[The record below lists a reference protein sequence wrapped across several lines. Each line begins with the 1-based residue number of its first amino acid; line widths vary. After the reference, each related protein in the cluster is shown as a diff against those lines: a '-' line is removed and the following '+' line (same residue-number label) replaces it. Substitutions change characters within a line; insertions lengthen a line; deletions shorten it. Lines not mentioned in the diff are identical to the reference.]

1 MSLFFVVV
9 VLSKVT
15 ICVSSFYCE
24 AVKGSV
30 TGFRA
35 AACND
40 VVDMKCKCDTMCART
55 PNGLNNVMIFDYKT
69 KVTLWIYNSNKKQ
82 LICTVFLSSNP

>member
-9 VLSKVT
+9 VLSKAT
-15 ICVSSFYCE
+15 ICVPSFYCE

-35 AACND
+35 AVCND
-40 VVDMKCKCDTMCART
+40 VVDMKCKRDTCART
-55 PNGLNNVMIFDYKT
+55 PNGLIM
-69 KVTLWIYNSNKKQ
+69 
-82 LICTVFLSSNP
+82 